1 MHFCACFLF
10 CSRFVWWYVYC
21 SLFTTLTAFE
31 NAIHVA
37 LEIQVRIVVFVF
49 DFFSLS
55 TLGNYKRKKSWKI
68 DSKKVNDEN
77 VKHTHTFTRG
87 VGPRKRMTT
96 DLHTYCERKLCEKLC
111 MDISLWHISSENM
124 YVSPECIYHTLRRMH
139 ANTTSISFTS
149 IRWQVLG
156 ARVHKQKTGCI
167 RGDFRSRR
175 IPPVSCVE

>member
-77 VKHTHTFTRG
+77 VKHTHTHSRG
-87 VGPRKRMTT
+87 ESGHENEWRQIYIHTVRGSYVKNCVWISVFDTLVQKICMWVRNAYIILWEECMPTPPAYRSPRFADK
-96 DLHTYCERKLCEKLC
+96 C
-111 MDISLWHISSENM
+111 
-124 YVSPECIYHTLRRMH
+124 
-139 ANTTSISFTS
+139 
-149 IRWQVLG
+149 
-156 ARVHKQKTGCI
+156 
-167 RGDFRSRR
+167 
-175 IPPVSCVE
+175 